1 MLVCRH
7 FNYGGHLPYSR
18 IKKNW
23 IMCLSLLD
31 FFQFF
36 FLQSLLKE
44 IWITSREWLHIQ
56 SISIVS
62 ESHLPV
68 WSRHFSIPFCSTNE
82 CLFLNPDLTGAQDG
96 SVRMFEWTRPQ
107 QLVCFQQAGNARV
120 TRMYFNSQGNKVST
134 ISAIFYGTHLIMLW
148 PLEQFYLMI

>member
-1 MLVCRH
+1 MNSVFISSLIF
-7 FNYGGHLPYSR
+7 FNFY
-18 IKKNW
+18 
-23 IMCLSLLD
+23 C
-31 FFQFF
+31 

-56 SISIVS
+56 SISTVS
-62 ESHLPV
+62 ESDLPV
-68 WSRHFSIPFCSTNE
+68 WSRHFSVQFCSTNE
-82 CLFLNPDLTGAQDG
+82 HLFLNLDLTGAQDG

-134 ISAIFYGTHLIMLW
+134 IPTIFNGTHLIML
-148 PLEQFYLMI
+148 